1 VVWLVREHQTDAGAA
16 AKSAGTASRGPGMT
30 LARHTDRRQGVMV
43 ARRAVL
49 GKG

>member
-1 VVWLVREHQTDAGAA
+1 VWLVREHQTDAGAA
-16 AKSAGTASRGPGMT
+16 AMSAGTASRGPSMT
-30 LARHTDRRQGVMV
+30 LARRADRRQGVKN

>member
-16 AKSAGTASRGPGMT
+16 AKSVGKASRGPGRET
-30 LARHTDRRQGVMV
+30 ARRADRRQGVKD